1 MIYSFSEIWV
11 SICGKQEEF
20 NIDKF
25 IMMGDMFSNS
35 VLYSRVLSKFQLSN
49 PYFSKAIAL
58 S

>member
-1 MIYSFSEIWV
+1 V